1 MLHAGVEMSGEGVFY
16 EQRGEVESPQHQLLA
31 SPRLLSGLITREH
44 PGSRLP
50 SCRSLQQLITEVE
63 NVYPM
68 IKLAFTCNNKVIL
81 IYKARLCVCVCVC
94 VCPPPISNVLLLL
107 NFAQFC
113 SLFYVISLIFLLCKK
128 KVKHN
133 PT

>member
-81 IYKARLCVCVCVC
+81 IDKARLWVYLCSSPSYLKSVAFAQFF
-94 VCPPPISNVLLLL
+94 

-113 SLFYVISLIFLLCKK
+113 ASIIL
-128 KVKHN
+128 
-133 PT
+133 